1 MKHIAERFGLTDII
15 SVEKLKGGHVNRTF
29 LVTCGGGKFIL
40 QTLNKAIFH
49 EPEIVMRNIS
59 LIGKAFENEHE
70 IAVPRYLNRD
80 FGNFTEYNGDI
91 WRAYEYIESRGE
103 YSHYAHGYAAGRFL
117 NIVNSG
123 DFEFE
128 TPLELHDFDL
138 PDIPKRNIH
147 GDTKFDNIIF
157 GEKPAIIDLDTAMR
171 GYICADYGDMVRSVT
186 TKKFDLTAICEV
198 TRGFADGIGGIL
210 TNAEKNSLYDGIIL
224 IIIELAERYRNGN
237 REFPNK
243 TPEQCLE
250 RQRQLNLQI
259 DEFRRHEKEIVDII
273 NYCFA

>member
-15 SVEKLKGGHVNRTF
+15 SIEKLKTGHVNKTF
-29 LVTCGGGKFIL
+29 LVTCGSGKFIL
-40 QTLNKAIFH
+40 QTLNKAIFP

-59 LIGKAFENEHE
+59 LIARAFENERE
-70 IAVPRYLNRD
+70 IAVPRYLG
-80 FGNFTEYNGDI
+80 GNFTEYDGEI
-91 WRAYEYIESRGE
+91 WRAYEYIESRDE

-128 TPLELHDFDL
+128 SPLVLHDFDF
-138 PDIPKRNIH
+138 PNIPKRNIH
-147 GDTKFDNIIF
+147 GDTKCDNIIF

-171 GYICADYGDMVRSVT
+171 GYICADYGDMIRSVT
-186 TKKFDLTAICEV
+186 TKGFDLTAICEV
-198 TRGFADGIGGIL
+198 TRGFADGIGEII
-210 TNAEKNSLYDGIIL
+210 TDSEKNSLYHGIIL
-224 IIIELAERYRNGN
+224 IIAELAERYRNGN

-250 RQRQLNLQI
+250 RQRQLNFQL